1 MMGLF
6 RWFWY
11 VAIGNPIA
19 VRTICGGSRRM
30 RHQWVRMGY
39 LGVLIGLGWS
49 LKSRR
54 VLGAVIPSV
63 ALVAALVAVLGFC
76 GWGAVSSVGV
86 FGTVVNA
93 FSPVTSVVVLVD
105 PWRTVAQFDEALG
118 MGRGLLA
125 FSAVLAGGVY
135 VGVVYAAINSMVRGF
150 DQTVRRISGQS

>member
-11 VAIGNPIA
+11 VAIGNPIV

-39 LGVLIGLGWS
+39 LGVLIAMVTLGLMTG
-49 LKSRR
+49 
-54 VLGAVIPSV
+54 GGMA
-63 ALVAALVAVLGFC
+63 
-76 GWGAVSSVGV
+76 GAVSLTELAKAGTWLFAIAG
-86 FGTVVNA
+86 FGQ
-93 FSPVTSVVVLVD
+93 VTLIC
-105 PWRTVAQFDEALG
+105 
-118 MGRGLLA
+118 LLA